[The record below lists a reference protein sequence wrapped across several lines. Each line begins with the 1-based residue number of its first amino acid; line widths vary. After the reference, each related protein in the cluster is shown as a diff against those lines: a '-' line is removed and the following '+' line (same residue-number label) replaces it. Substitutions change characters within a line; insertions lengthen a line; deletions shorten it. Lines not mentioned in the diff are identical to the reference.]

1 VVPALVAARPGR
13 RGPAGRFLG
22 AILAAVVILPI
33 AVGCEPTLRQE
44 TGIVVEVDSPALG
57 RVDSFRLLT
66 TEGQM
71 LTFDTTSLQF
81 RPEFPAAHLIEH
93 QVIGDLIV
101 VTYRQDG
108 QRLVVIQLD
117 DGGGPG
123 H

>member
-1 VVPALVAARPGR
+1 VVSALVAARPGW
-13 RGPAGRFLG
+13 RGPARRLLG
-22 AILAAVVILPI
+22 AILAAVVLLPI
-33 AVGCEPTLRQE
+33 ALGCEPTLRQE
-44 TGIVVEVDSPALG
+44 TGIVVEVESPALG

-66 TEGQM
+66 TGGQV
-71 LTFDTTSLQF
+71 LTFDTSSLAF

-108 QRLVVIQLD
+108 QRLVVTQLD
-117 DGGGPG
+117 DGDGPG

>member
-1 VVPALVAARPGR
+1 VVSALVAARPGW
-13 RGPAGRFLG
+13 RGPARRLIG
-22 AILAAVVILPI
+22 AILAAVVLLPI
-33 AVGCEPTLRQE
+33 ALGCEPTLRQE
-44 TGIVVEVDSPALG
+44 TGIVVEVESPALG

-66 TEGQM
+66 TGGQV
-71 LTFDTTSLQF
+71 LTFDTSSLAF

-108 QRLVVIQLD
+108 QRLVVTQLD
-117 DGGGPG
+117 DGDGPG

>member
-1 VVPALVAARPGR
+1 VVSALVAARPGWRGRAR
-13 RGPAGRFLG
+13 RLIA
-22 AILAAVVILPI
+22 AILAAVVLLPI
-33 AVGCEPTLRQE
+33 ALGCEPTLRQE
-44 TGIVVEVDSPALG
+44 TGIVVEVESPALG

-66 TEGQM
+66 TEGQV
-71 LTFDTTSLQF
+71 LTFDTSSLAF

-108 QRLVVIQLD
+108 QRLVVTQLD
-117 DGGGPG
+117 DGDGPG

>member
-1 VVPALVAARPGR
+1 VGPALVAAQRGR
-13 RGPAGRFLG
+13 RGTASKFLG
-22 AILAAVVILPI
+22 AILAAAIILAI
-33 AVGCEPTLRQE
+33 ALGCAPTLSQE
-44 TGIVVEVDSPALG
+44 SGIVLEVESPALG

-66 TEGQM
+66 TEGEV
-71 LTFDTTSLQF
+71 LTFDTTSLAF
-81 RPEFPAAHLIEH
+81 RPEFPASHLAEH

-108 QRLVVIQLD
+108 ERLVVTQLD

>member
-1 VVPALVAARPGR
+1 VVPAPVAAWLGR
-13 RGPAGRFLG
+13 RGSAGRLLG
-22 AILAAVVILPI
+22 AILAAVITLPL
-33 AVGCEPTLRQE
+33 ALGCQPTLRQE
-44 TGIVVEVDSPALG
+44 TGIVVEVESPALG

-71 LTFDTTSLQF
+71 LTFDTRSLTF

-108 QRLVVIQLD
+108 QRLVVTQLD
-117 DGGGPG
+117 DAGPG